1 MTDSNYENQINEN
14 NQQTIGYD
22 SAQKIEELI
31 TEIETKLAESD
42 DITMHT
48 MLIINHLLRDS
59 QTPKFLTEDSKQRIK
74 NIWDK
79 ISLSGLELNKP
90 PLIFGA
96 PELVNNLNNVLDENL
111 DDGTDVISITLPPDK
126 PDKEEKPKPKKA
138 TKIEEE
144 NDIDYDEDEDD
155 SSTETDEDEV

>member
-1 MTDSNYENQINEN
+1 MTDSNYENQSNEN
-14 NQQTIGYD
+14 NQQNIGYD

-31 TEIETKLAESD
+31 TEIETKLAESND
-42 DITMHT
+42 VTIHT

-59 QTPKFLTEDSKQRIK
+59 QTPKFLTEDTKRRIK
-74 NIWDK
+74 NIWNE

-96 PELVNNLNNVLDENL
+96 PELVNNVNNVLDENL
-111 DDGTDVISITLPPDK
+111 DDGTEIISITLP
-126 PDKEEKPKPKKA
+126 PDKEEKPKPKKP
-138 TKIEEE
+138 TKLEEE

-155 SSTETDEDEV
+155 SATETDEDEV